1 MRHFDLACST
11 TVIFESSTDIASQ
24 KLKSTL
30 RKILEL
36 ASLTSSSFTECA
48 TDVASKN
55 PQGFLDAYPVPKHFR
70 NTCIAFPGSASTDG
84 RGRTSNTAKDGG
96 QIKQ

>member
-11 TVIFESSTDIASQ
+11 TVIFESSTYIASQ

-36 ASLTSSSFTECA
+36 ANLTSPSFTKCA

-70 NTCIAFPGSASTDG
+70 NTHIAVHECASTDG
-84 RGRTSNTAKDGG
+84 RGRTSNPATDGG